1 MENREQALERYMK
14 NTHRL
19 GRAVS
24 MVTLMLLLGA
34 PFMIGALL
42 GAMPDLGAVA
52 RGFVSVGL
60 VWTVSS
66 VVEFLVY
73 TPMLGAGGSYLAF
86 ITGNLINMK
95 IPCAMN
101 AKDIVGT
108 KSGTRENEIIST
120 LSIAT
125 SSLVTILVLAAGV
138 ALLIPLRPVLQS
150 PRLAPAFAN
159 VVPALFGAMGYKYYR
174 QNLRLAAVPL
184 VIMSIL
190 FILAPGLTSST
201 SLMIIPS
208 GAIAIGLAWL
218 IYRKHQ
224 KEGRV

>member
-138 ALLIPLRPVLQS
+138 ALLTPLRPVLQS

-184 VIMSIL
+184 VIMSTL

-218 IYRKHQ
+218 IYRKYQ

>member
-24 MVTLMLLLGA
+24 MVTLVLLLGA

-60 VWTVSS
+60 VWAVSS

-138 ALLIPLRPVLQS
+138 LLLTPLRPVLQS